1 MSRCRLRRLRRLLLL
16 AAIALASLGAIA
28 QSAGGNYR
36 VRKSVIAAG
45 SATLQAGP
53 YRATATA
60 GQPEPGTLSGGDL
73 RVQGGFWP
81 APPPTAAPDPLFA
94 DGFEN

>member
-1 MSRCRLRRLRRLLLL
+1 MNRCRLRRLLLP
-16 AAIALASLGAIA
+16 AAIALVSLGAIA
-28 QSAGGNYR
+28 QSSGGDYR

-45 SATLQAGP
+45 SATLQAGA

-60 GQPEPGTLSGGDL
+60 GQAEPGTLSGGSF

-81 APPPTAAPDPLFA
+81 APPTTTAPDALFA